1 MDELVSLLP
10 FILQRSGYQPDVCE
24 QAAFAAWDHVVGKAV
39 AVHCVPFR
47 LHEKHLIVITSD
59 KTWKTQLQKMTSEI
73 IFKIGRVLG
82 TPLVTYIEYRVEP
95 RYIAKRHQQRQ
106 AISFDRLE
114 QWRAEL
120 QADADRIT
128 DPKLRDVF
136 LRAASKS
143 LARRS

>member
-10 FILQRSGYQPDVCE
+10 SILQRSGYQPDVCE
-24 QAAFAAWDHVVGKAV
+24 QAAFAAWNHVVGKAV
-39 AVHCVPFR
+39 AARCVPFR

-82 TPLVTYIEYRVEP
+82 APLVTYIEYRVDP
-95 RYIAKRHQQRQ
+95 QYVARRQQERP
-106 AISFDRLE
+106 AIVFDRLE
-114 QWRAEL
+114 QWHAEL
-120 QADADRIT
+120 QADAELIAD
-128 DPKLRDVF
+128 DELRDIF